1 MKCLVA
7 NVLVDAENPANT
19 ALGKKD
25 DRFKGL
31 DSSGNLGLGDQGDP
45 KVTLVA
51 EPCHHTPPITETLV
65 H

>member
-25 DRFKGL
+25 DRFRGL

-45 KVTLVA
+45 KVTFS
-51 EPCHHTPPITETLV
+51 C
-65 H
+65 